1 MRGSSSFAISMFS
14 SSGTAEPSHMCDWKI
29 GLRPALT
36 SASDASMSGQTK
48 PSSASFGQWSVCSAT
63 VIG

>member
-1 MRGSSSFAISMFS
+1 MW
-14 SSGTAEPSHMCDWKI
+14 DWKI

-36 SASDASMSGQTK
+36 SSSEAAISGSTK
-48 PSSASFGQWSVCSAT
+48 PASASFGQWSVCSAT